1 MLLKYLQLFLN
12 SNYMFVEAGQKATF
26 ENKWYTCNTSDSA
39 KISKQNN
46 VLTMAVVPIN
56 EFILQTYLDS
66 DIFQ

>member
-1 MLLKYLQLFLN
+1 
-12 SNYMFVEAGQKATF
+12 MFVEAGQKATF